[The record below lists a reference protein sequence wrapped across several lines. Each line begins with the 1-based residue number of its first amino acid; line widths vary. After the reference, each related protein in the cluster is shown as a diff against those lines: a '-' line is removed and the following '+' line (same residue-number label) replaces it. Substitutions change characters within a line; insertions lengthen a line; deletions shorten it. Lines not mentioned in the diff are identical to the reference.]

1 MLCKINSAKNKIV
14 DWFIVDNE
22 NIAYPELYVRR
33 RFIEAVILVFSASL
47 LGFILK
53 VIGVRESFPTEF
65 AMLVCGIVLW
75 MYKKGVNDVFTG
87 NIFIG
92 FFYFALSYGLLF
104 NQSEIT
110 TYFRWYIALP
120 MFAMMFINKNSTLF
134 WSIVI
139 ILTNVVLFFVKFPSS
154 TILSDPYH
162 KLYFFSDTGIF
173 FLVLLLLLY
182 IYYINKQ
189 FIDTRLESEQ
199 AEIKKQAQDLIAMQ
213 EELIEKN
220 KDLQTYA
227 HVVSHDLK
235 APIRGILS
243 FSELLKITLH
253 KKNVLDGEIEEQ
265 LNFLQDNAVEM
276 EELVT
281 DVLRYAELSNNSA
294 KEFKESDLNEL
305 LQQAIR
311 SLPNPNKVKNIDI
324 HHVDLPMVKVLPTQ
338 TKQIFQNLI
347 SNSIKFA
354 DNDREL
360 KIDIFEED
368 HEDYVLFKFKDNGI
382 GIREENLND
391 VFLPF
396 KKFNSPTKYSGSG
409 IGLANCAKVVKRH
422 DGKIWAES
430 VLGEGSTI
438 IFTLSKKVSA

>member
-1 MLCKINSAKNKIV
+1 M
-14 DWFIVDNE
+14 
-22 NIAYPELYVRR
+22 
-33 RFIEAVILVFSASL
+33 
-47 LGFILK
+47 
-53 VIGVRESFPTEF
+53 
-65 AMLVCGIVLW
+65 
-75 MYKKGVNDVFTG
+75 
-87 NIFIG
+87 
-92 FFYFALSYGLLF
+92 
-104 NQSEIT
+104 
-110 TYFRWYIALP
+110 
-120 MFAMMFINKNSTLF
+120 
-134 WSIVI
+134 
-139 ILTNVVLFFVKFPSS
+139 
-154 TILSDPYH
+154 
-162 KLYFFSDTGIF
+162 
-173 FLVLLLLLY
+173 
-182 IYYINKQ
+182 
-189 FIDTRLESEQ
+189 
-199 AEIKKQAQDLIAMQ
+199 
-213 EELIEKN
+213 
-220 KDLQTYA
+220 
-227 HVVSHDLK
+227 
-235 APIRGILS
+235 
-243 FSELLKITLH
+243 
-253 KKNVLDGEIEEQ
+253 DGEIEEQ

-324 HHVDLPMVKVLPTQ
+324 HQVDLPMVKVLPTQ

-396 KKFNSPTKYSGSG
+396 KKFNSPSKYAGSG

-422 DGKIWAES
+422 NGKIWAES

-438 IFTLSKKVSA
+438 IFTLSKKLSS